1 LIEISRQLELIS
13 NLFVRAK
20 FVQLGLSNY
29 TAFEVAEIVM
39 HCTYNKWVRPTIYQG
54 MYNAITRSL
63 EHELIP
69 ACKRYGL
76 DVVVYNPIAGGLF
89 SGKYKAKD
97 IPADGRFSNAV
108 GRMGEMYRKRYFKDS
123 TFEALAIIEPVVA
136 KHGLTMVE
144 TALRWVA
151 NHSALNIKD
160 GNDGIIIGVSSLE
173 QLDQNLKDCE
183 KGPLPEEVLQAL
195 DKAWK
200 VSQPDTPNYWHLDLK
215 YTYDT
220 RKALFGV

>member
-1 LIEISRQLELIS
+1 
-13 NLFVRAK
+13 
-20 FVQLGLSNY
+20 
-29 TAFEVAEIVM
+29 M
-39 HCTYNKWVRPTIYQG
+39 HCKYNNWVRPSIYQG

-63 EHELIP
+63 GHELIP

-76 DVVVYNPIAGGLF
+76 DVVIYNPLAGGLF
-89 SGKYKAKD
+89 SGKYKTKD
-97 IPADGRFSNAV
+97 IPQEGRFSNSSKS
-108 GRMGEMYRKRYFKDS
+108 GEMYRKRYFKDS
-123 TFEALAIIEPVVA
+123 TFEALSIIEPVVE

-144 TALRWVA
+144 TALRWVV

-160 GNDGIIIGVSSLE
+160 GNDGVIIGVSSLG

-183 KGPLPEEVLQAL
+183 KGPLPEEVVAAL

>member
-1 LIEISRQLELIS
+1 
-13 NLFVRAK
+13 
-20 FVQLGLSNY
+20 
-29 TAFEVAEIVM
+29 M
-39 HCTYNKWVRPTIYQG
+39 HCKYNNWVRPTIYQG
-54 MYNAITRSL
+54 MYNAITRTL

-97 IPADGRFSNAV
+97 IPKDGRFSDAV

-144 TALRWVA
+144 TALRWVV

-160 GNDGIIIGVSSLE
+160 GNDGVIIGVSSLE
-173 QLDQNLKDCE
+173 QLDENLKDCE

-195 DKAWK
+195 DKAWR

-215 YTYDT
+215 YTYNT